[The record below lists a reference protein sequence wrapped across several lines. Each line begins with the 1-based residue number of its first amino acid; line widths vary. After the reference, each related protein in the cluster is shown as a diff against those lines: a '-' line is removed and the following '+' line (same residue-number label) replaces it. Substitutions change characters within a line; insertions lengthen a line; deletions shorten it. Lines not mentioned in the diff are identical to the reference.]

1 MSIADVSDDA
11 PQRDGIQVLSRSFAI
26 LRALEGST
34 EGLSLSQI
42 ADRTGLPRSSVHRL
56 VRALDHEGFVAP
68 ASANGGILLGPEV
81 MRLAES
87 VRPDLRR
94 VLHGTMERLFD
105 RLNETVDL
113 AVLDVDHLRF
123 IDQIPAPHRLRAVSA
138 VGDTF
143 PLHCTANGKAI
154 LALLP
159 RESLSAILPARL
171 ARYTPNTITSRD
183 ALRATLDE
191 VRRTNIAFD
200 HDEHTEGIS
209 AAGFAVRH
217 GRGTYAA
224 ISVPMPTARFA
235 TRVDAVTAA
244 VRDAYADALAAVG
257 G

>member
-1 MSIADVSDDA
+1 MSSGNVARGT
-11 PQRDGIQVLSRSFAI
+11 PERDSIQVLSRSFAI
-26 LRALEGST
+26 LRALEGAT

-42 ADRTGLPRSSVHRL
+42 AERTGLPRSSVHRL
-56 VRALDHEGFVAP
+56 VRALDQEGFVAP
-68 ASANGGILLGPEV
+68 ASTNGGILLGPELL
-81 MRLAES
+81 RLAES
-87 VRPDLRR
+87 VRSDLRT
-94 VLHGTMERLFD
+94 VLRGTMERLFSQ
-105 RLNETVDL
+105 LNETVDL

-159 RESLSAILPARL
+159 RESLSTILPSRL
-171 ARYTPNTITSRD
+171 KRYTPNTITDRN
-183 ALRATLDE
+183 ALLTALDPI
-191 VRRTNIAFD
+191 RNTNIAFD
-200 HDEHTEGIS
+200 RDEHTEGIS
-209 AAGFAVRH
+209 AAGFAIRH

-244 VRDAYADALAAVG
+244 VRDAHADALAALG
-257 G
+257 D